1 MIHMFV
7 NLLCLSVLAKQ
18 TPEDTHSPH
27 PKDFG
32 GEPSLS
38 CTLSLSISRMT
49 SLPLG
54 LLHAPSTGA
63 GVNLSWLP
71 DNEAILNQLPDVL
84 A

>member
-1 MIHMFV
+1 
-7 NLLCLSVLAKQ
+7 
-18 TPEDTHSPH
+18 
-27 PKDFG
+27 
-32 GEPSLS
+32 
-38 CTLSLSISRMT
+38 MT

-84 A
+84 ACKEKPVRPFK